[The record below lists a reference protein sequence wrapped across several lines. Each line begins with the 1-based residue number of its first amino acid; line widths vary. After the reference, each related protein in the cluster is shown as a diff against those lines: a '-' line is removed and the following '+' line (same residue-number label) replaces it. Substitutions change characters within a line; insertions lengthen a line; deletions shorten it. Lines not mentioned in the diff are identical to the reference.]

1 MPTMELIEFTE
12 SDTPAKLE
20 DGIIRDVLI
29 HGSVSRNRRRY
40 DAKAMADVARLSE
53 GIAVYCDHPT
63 AIDRD
68 RKGRAAEDRFGIL
81 RNVRLVESADKRQV
95 RGDLHHLQSHP
106 LSERVG
112 EDLRRGLNLF
122 GLSLLAD
129 GSGRQEKGATIV
141 ESVESLKEVDLV
153 TNPATAVSL
162 REQAETATAD
172 PPAAEPPAEEKKEEA
187 ADKNADAELVSSIE
201 AVLQEASVIVADPAS
216 SLGDKK
222 AALETAEGK
231 IKELFAAHLGTT
243 EEAPT
248 EAVAETAPVVEQTE
262 TLKAVASLTEQVTTL
277 AKEVEALKAKPK
289 KYLGVGQP
297 PAPVALAEQ
306 TRNPGDVPTDPKDLA
321 RWLKSR
327 P

>member
-1 MPTMELIEFTE
+1 MELVEFTE

-53 GIAVYCDHPT
+53 GIAVYCDHPSS
-63 AIDRD
+63 IDRD
-68 RKGRAAEDRFGIL
+68 RKGRAAGDRFGIL
-81 RNVRLVESADKRQV
+81 RDVRLVESAGKHQV

-129 GSGRQEKGATIV
+129 GSGRSEKGTTIV
-141 ESVESLKEVDLV
+141 ESVESLKEIDLV

-162 REQAETATAD
+162 REQAEEATAD
-172 PPAAEPPAEEKKEEA
+172 PPAAEPPKEEKKEEA
-187 ADKNADAELVSSIE
+187 AEKNADAELVSSIE
-201 AVLQEASVIVADPAS
+201 AVLQEAAVVVSDPAS

-222 AALETAEGK
+222 AALEGAETK
-231 IKELFAAHLGTT
+231 IKDLFAAHLGSTAAEPPAETVPDAT
-243 EEAPT
+243 EP
-248 EAVAETAPVVEQTE
+248 VAEQTD
-262 TLKAVASLTEQVTTL
+262 TLAATVGTLTEQVTTL
-277 AKEVEALKAKPK
+277 TKEVEALKAKPK

-297 PAPVALAEQ
+297 TAPVALTEQ
-306 TRNPGDVPTDPKDLA
+306 TRNPGGVPTDPKDLA

>member
-1 MPTMELIEFTE
+1 MELIEFTE

-40 DAKAMADVARLSE
+40 SDKAMADVARFAE
-53 GIAVYCDHPT
+53 GIAVYCDHPSS
-63 AIDRD
+63 IDRD

-81 RNVRLVESADKRQV
+81 RDVRLVESADKRQV

-162 REQAETATAD
+162 REQAEKATAD
-172 PPAAEPPAEEKKEEA
+172 PPAEEKKEEA
-187 ADKNADAELVSSIE
+187 AEKNADAELVASIE
-201 AVLQEASVIVADPAS
+201 AVLQEAAAVVSDPAS

-222 AALETAEGK
+222 AALEGAETK
-231 IKELFAAHLGTT
+231 IKDLFAAHLGST
-243 EEAPT
+243 EEPPPAAEAPGAM
-248 EAVAETAPVVEQTE
+248 EPVAEQTA
-262 TLKAVASLTEQVTTL
+262 TLAASVKSLAEQVTTM
-277 AKEVEALKAKPK
+277 ATEIAALKAKPK
-289 KYLGVGQP
+289 KYLNAGMAL
-297 PAPVALAEQ
+297 APVALAEQ
-306 TRNPGDVPTDPKDLA
+306 TRTPGGIPTEPKDLA

>member
-1 MPTMELIEFTE
+1 MELIEFTE

-20 DGIIRDVLI
+20 DGIIRDVLV
-29 HGSVSRNRRRY
+29 HGSVSRNRRHY
-40 DAKAMADVARLSE
+40 DAKAMADVARLAE
-53 GIAVYCDHPT
+53 GVAVYCDHPSS
-63 AIDRD
+63 IDRD

-106 LSERVG
+106 LSERVE

-162 REQAETATAD
+162 REQAETATAES
-172 PPAAEPPAEEKKEEA
+172 PAAEPPAEEKKEEA
-187 ADKNADAELVSSIE
+187 AEKNADAELVASIE
-201 AVLQEASVIVADPAS
+201 AVLKEAAVVVSDPAS

-222 AALETAEGK
+222 AALESAEGK
-231 IKELFAAHLGTT
+231 IKELFAAHLGSTT
-243 EEAPT
+243 EEPP
-248 EAVAETAPVVEQTE
+248 AEEVPGSEPVMEQTA
-262 TLKAVASLTEQVTTL
+262 TLAASIKSLTEQVTTL
-277 AKEVEALKAKPK
+277 AKDVTALKAKPK
-289 KYLGVGQP
+289 KYLGNAP
-297 PAPVALAEQ
+297 PSNPVALAEQ
-306 TRNPGDVPTDPKDLA
+306 TRNPGGIPTEPNELA